1 MNARIGLFLISS
13 ALLLGLLF
21 LGPKAESFFLQAK
34 TNPDENTAQKITQPP
49 TNPAVGWE
57 TMPVKKLPVTL
68 HEFLPADVKEV
79 RSITGSLRKEL
90 FPVALD
96 GTLPTLTTEALLS
109 DKPAILLST
118 DNIKF
123 ALVYKLKMATVSCPK
138 GQVALISVIKTT
150 IEKAEFRKNEFC
162 ERPLNEP

>member
-1 MNARIGLFLISS
+1 MNARIGLSLFCSV
-13 ALLLGLLF
+13 LLMGLLF
-21 LGPKAESFFLQAK
+21 PGARAESYFFQAK
-34 TNPDENTAQKITQPP
+34 TNPDEKVTQQVTQKP
-49 TNPAVGWE
+49 TPPAVGWE
-57 TMPVKKLPVTL
+57 TIPVKKLPAVL
-68 HEFLPADVKEV
+68 REFLPTDVKEV

-96 GTLPTLTTEALLS
+96 GTLPTLTTEVLLS
-109 DKPAILLST
+109 DKPAILLAT

-123 ALVYKLKMATVSCPK
+123 ALVYKLKIATVSCPK
-138 GQVALISVIKTT
+138 GQGALISVIKTT